1 MAGKMDGWGG
11 SAGVTSDMTAAAGLV
26 LGDAL
31 AQSMYQERLRL
42 YHCAND
48 GMEETHGTLAG
59 LMPSSRPLSAL
70 SPPARVSYPYP
81 CRHCP
86 SMASKPASKTH
97 HPRFHAQAVMR
108 ARK

>member
-26 LGDAL
+26 LGDAQ

-59 LMPSSRPLSAL
+59 SMPPSRPLSAPCTRILPLPLPAL
-70 SPPARVSYPYP
+70 S
-81 CRHCP
+81 
-86 SMASKPASKTH
+86 
-97 HPRFHAQAVMR
+97 FDGF
-108 ARK
+108 